1 MINFALRKRASFEF
15 VRTYLDTKGDEF
27 RSEWENNFEAYRTDF
42 SWSEEELTAFKN
54 LLEDKGMVK
63 KNNLSEPEFKNDSL
77 FIYPGYFDEV
87 AWMAE
92 GRMKAE
98 LARQVWGLPYFY
110 PIVNDVFDSTLDEA
124 KTLWNA
130 VDRLGKLAAGTLP
143 LDKASKM

>member
-1 MINFALRKRASFEF
+1 MIKLSFQLEF
-15 VRTYLDTKGDEF
+15 VYCSCKV
-27 RSEWENNFEAYRTDF
+27 YRHWAALAIKSIDIKYGT
-42 SWSEEELTAFKN
+42 
-54 LLEDKGMVK
+54 
-63 KNNLSEPEFKNDSL
+63 NDSL

-110 PIVNDVFDSTLDEA
+110 PIVNDVFDTTLDEA
-124 KTLWNA
+124 QTLWDA

-143 LDKASKM
+143 LEKASKM